1 MQGSKRAYMVW
12 LAMGIIALCSCSRK
26 LISTHYYTE
35 NQVTITQIENA
46 YRALYAIRP
55 FSVEFTDRSFSN
67 ISIEIMTDS
76 IKYIYAFGIQ
86 EPRLRDTLQ
95 KYGAPVAGIMDMIG
109 KMKSIK
115 CIWINRLDYYAN
127 NQKNTLVYMSF
138 RNVAIHLPFT
148 TEKYYILTFYSQPQ
162 YYDADGQ
169 LLQGQRLR
177 RVRRINGETFRRIND
192 KVCYTISG
200 KFR

>member
-1 MQGSKRAYMVW
+1 MENRRHYIIW
-12 LAMGIIALCSCSRK
+12 LAGVMAMLSSCSRK
-26 LISTHYYTE
+26 LITTHYYAE
-35 NQVTITQIENA
+35 NQVTITQIENM

-55 FSVEFTDRSFSN
+55 FSVEFTDRSFNNLSV
-67 ISIEIMTDS
+67 EIITDS
-76 IKYIYAFGIQ
+76 IKYIYSFGIE
-86 EPRLRDTLQ
+86 EPRLQDSLQ
-95 KYGAPVAGIMDMIG
+95 KYGVPVTGVMDMVR

-115 CIWINRLDYYAN
+115 CIWINMLDYYAN
-127 NQKNTLVYMSF
+127 SQKNTLVYMSI

-162 YYDADGQ
+162 YYDAEGR
-169 LLQGQRLR
+169 LMAGRNLR
-177 RVRRINGETFRRIND
+177 RARRINGELFHRIND

>member
-1 MQGSKRAYMVW
+1 MENRRHYIIWMVAAT
-12 LAMGIIALCSCSRK
+12 AMLSSCSRK
-26 LISTHYYTE
+26 LISTHYYEE
-35 NQVTITQIENA
+35 NQVTITQIENM

-55 FSVEFTDRSFSN
+55 FSVEFTDRSFNSL
-67 ISIEIMTDS
+67 SVEIITDS
-76 IKYIYAFGIQ
+76 IKYIYSFGIE
-86 EPRLRDTLQ
+86 EPRLQDSLR
-95 KYGAPVAGIMDMIG
+95 KYGVPVTGVMDMVR

-115 CIWINRLDYYAN
+115 CIWINMLDYYAN
-127 NQKNTLVYMSF
+127 NQKNTLVYMSI

-162 YYDADGQ
+162 YYDADGR
-169 LLQGQRLR
+169 LMAGRNLR
-177 RVRRINGETFRRIND
+177 RVRRINGELFHRIND

>member
-1 MQGSKRAYMVW
+1 MENRRHYIIW
-12 LAMGIIALCSCSRK
+12 LVAATAMLSSCSRK
-26 LISTHYYTE
+26 LISTHYYEE
-35 NQVTITQIENA
+35 NQVTITQIENM

-55 FSVEFTDRSFSN
+55 FSVEFTDRSFNSL
-67 ISIEIMTDS
+67 SVEIITDS
-76 IKYIYAFGIQ
+76 IKYIYSFGIE
-86 EPRLRDTLQ
+86 EPRLQDSLR
-95 KYGAPVAGIMDMIG
+95 KYGVPVTGVMDMVR

-115 CIWINRLDYYAN
+115 CIWINMLDYYAN
-127 NQKNTLVYMSF
+127 NQKNTLVYMSI

-162 YYDADGQ
+162 YYDADGR
-169 LLQGQRLR
+169 LMAGRNLR
-177 RVRRINGETFRRIND
+177 RVRRINGELFHRIND